1 MAKIVITGIKEIDR
15 AFKQLEPKLARK
27 VIRQSIRAALKPVA
41 SEVKADSPVAT
52 GLLRSAI
59 KVRAGKRA
67 RNSISLVVIIG
78 EGDFKG
84 ETFYGAFQEYGT
96 SRQPGKHYM
105 RRAFDTKAEAARAQ
119 IEELIKAGIEREAKA

>member
-1 MAKIVITGIKEIDR
+1 MPKFIITGIKQIDR
-15 AFKQLEPKLARK
+15 AFRQLEPKLARK
-27 VIRQSIRAALKPVA
+27 VIRQALRKSLKPVA
-41 SEVKADSPVAT
+41 DEVKADSPVET

-67 RNSISLVVIIG
+67 RGSISLVVIMG

-96 SRQPGKHYM
+96 SRMPGKNFM
-105 RRAFDTKAEAARAQ
+105 RRAFDSKSDAARAQ
-119 IEELIKAGIEREAKA
+119 IEAEILAGIEREAKG